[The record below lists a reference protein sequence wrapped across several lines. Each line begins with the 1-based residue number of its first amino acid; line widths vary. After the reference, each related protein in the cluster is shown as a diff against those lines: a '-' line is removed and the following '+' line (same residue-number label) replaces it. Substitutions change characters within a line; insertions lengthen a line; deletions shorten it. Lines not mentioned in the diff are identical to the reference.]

1 MNKKYNI
8 LAIPLCVAV
17 LSMASCNNKEDSSL
31 IVPPVD
37 YSSTAVTTFALQA
50 DKSILN
56 NLDSVFF
63 TIDLNGAKIYNA
75 DSLPYGTKIDQLKVS
90 LSADASAVTVY
101 SPKEGSTDVEEID
114 LLANSGAQINFSM
127 GAVRVKVVSY
137 DGVNSRDYY
146 INVNVHTVVPD
157 SLYWSELA
165 CNELPRLLHRNPLSL
180 TKRHTAL
187 PPTEAATRWP

>member
-101 SPKEGSTDVEEID
+101 SPKEGSTDVED
-114 LLANSGAQINFSM
+114 LIYLIF
-127 GAVRVKVVSY
+127 
-137 DGVNSRDYY
+137 
-146 INVNVHTVVPD
+146 
-157 SLYWSELA
+157 
-165 CNELPRLLHRNPLSL
+165 
-180 TKRHTAL
+180 
-187 PPTEAATRWP
+187 